1 MKKLYISIIIGTS
14 IFTYLCFNPL
24 VVFVKEEINL
34 FLIEKKYKKG
44 DTIKVLD
51 RLNFNEGHWV
61 AYLVINMEDSKDID
75 NRIPIGKI
83 LKTENLTLLKEMKR
97 NWMFK
102 YTGGD
107 LATVQ
112 SQIRFYKDDK
122 FIFGSNIVL
131 DRTFEAL
138 HNTSFGCVY
147 PIEEGIVVKYCMQFE
162 RVFYPFVIL

>member
-1 MKKLYISIIIGTS
+1 MKKFYILMIIGIS
-14 IFTYLCFNPL
+14 IFTYLCFNPII
-24 VVFVKEEINL
+24 FYGKEARESS
-34 FLIEKKYKKG
+34 LIKKKYKKG

-61 AYLVINMEDSKDID
+61 AYLVINKEDSKDID
-75 NRIPIGKI
+75 NRIPTGKI
-83 LKTENLTLLKEMKR
+83 LKTESLTLLKEMKR

-112 SQIRFYKDDK
+112 SQIRFYKDDE
-122 FIFGSNIVL
+122 FVFVSNIVL

-138 HNTSFGCVY
+138 QNTSFGCVY
-147 PIEEGIVVKYCMQFE
+147 PIEEGIMVKYYMQFE